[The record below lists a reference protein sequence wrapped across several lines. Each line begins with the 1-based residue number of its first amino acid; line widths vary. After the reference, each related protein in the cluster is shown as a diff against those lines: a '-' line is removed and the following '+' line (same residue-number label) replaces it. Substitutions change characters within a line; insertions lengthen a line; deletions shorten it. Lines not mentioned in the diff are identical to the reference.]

1 MAKVPIE
8 PATAAPAVTGTEV
21 VAVLLELPVAEPVL
35 ETTVVRLE
43 AVVVLA
49 AAEEL
54 AAVVPAAVVP
64 AAVVL
69 AAEVLAEAEAEA
81 EEDAAAEEVEAEPLL
96 EPAAATS
103 AQNLEAAGRTSLVA
117 TSAPQAVRTQEVAA
131 AVMEFW
137 LEVVHWQ
144 V

>member
-43 AVVVLA
+43 AAVVLA

-54 AAVVPAAVVP
+54 AAVVPAAVVL
-64 AAVVL
+64 AV
-69 AAEVLAEAEAEA
+69 EVPAEAEAEA
-81 EEDAAAEEVEAEPLL
+81 EEDATAEEVEAEPLL
-96 EPAAATS
+96 EPAAATA
-103 AQNLEAAGRTSLVA
+103 AQNLEAAGRTWLVA
-117 TSAPQAVRTQEVAA
+117 TSAVQAVMTQEVAA
-131 AVMEFW
+131 AVMAFW